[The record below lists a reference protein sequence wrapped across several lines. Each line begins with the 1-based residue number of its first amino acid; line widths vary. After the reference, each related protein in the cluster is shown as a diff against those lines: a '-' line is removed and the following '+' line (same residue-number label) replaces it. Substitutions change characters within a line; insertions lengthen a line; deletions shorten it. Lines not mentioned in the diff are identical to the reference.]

1 MIFLW
6 AKLGVERVVR
16 ESGMKIYA
24 MIPARFGSQRLKHK
38 NLALIDGKPMIS
50 YSVEAAIEADV
61 FDRIIVNSEN
71 SIFAEISK
79 RHGVDFYQRPAALG
93 SSETRSDEV
102 VADFIQAF
110 PEADLV
116 VWVNPI
122 APLQTGV
129 EIRGVVNFFVSKN
142 LDSLITVEQKQ
153 VHCTFAGAPLNF
165 VADELFA
172 RTQDL
177 EPIFAFAYSVM
188 AWRASAFMENYRILG
203 SGILGGNFDV
213 YPVSRLSSMIVKTK
227 GDLALVA
234 AIVPALRDGSHEVLY
249 DPLVG

>member
-1 MIFLW
+1 M
-6 AKLGVERVVR
+6 VMR
-16 ESGMKIYA
+16 ESRMKIYA

-38 NLALIDGKPMIS
+38 NLALIGGKPMIS
-50 YSVEAAIEADV
+50 FAIEAAIQADL
-61 FDRIIVNSEN
+61 FDKIVVNSEH

-79 RHGVDFYQRPAALG
+79 RHGVEFYQRPAELG

-129 EIRGVVNFFVSKN
+129 EIREVVNFFVTN
-142 LDSLITVEQKQ
+142 GLDSLVTVEQKQ
-153 VHCTFAGAPLNF
+153 VHCTFGGAPLNF
-165 VADELFA
+165 VAEELFA

-177 EPIFAFAYSVM
+177 EPVLAFAYSIM
-188 AWRASAFMENYRILG
+188 AWRTSTFVENLRVLG

-227 GDLALVA
+227 EDLALVA
-234 AIVPALRDGSHEVLY
+234 AAVTALRDGPHEVLY
-249 DPLVG
+249 DPLVGERKPRPSC